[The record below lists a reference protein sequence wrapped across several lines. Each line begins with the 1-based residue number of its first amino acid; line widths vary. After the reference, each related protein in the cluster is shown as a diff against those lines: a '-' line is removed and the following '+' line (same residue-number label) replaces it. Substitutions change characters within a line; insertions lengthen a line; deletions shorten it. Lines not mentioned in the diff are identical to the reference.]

1 MNDDLMFDYLV
12 SMGQMRPEEAEL
24 KKKQAMIDALRL
36 GSLKPQR
43 GEMIG
48 QTRDN
53 PGVYVGPGIAGAIGQ
68 LGQAYFASKGQEG
81 VDARMRDMNSR
92 QAVELERL
100 RRKRLGNA
108 PGGSVWGMDIGE
120 DDGYQFGGQ

>member
-24 KKKQAMIDALRL
+24 KKRQAMVDALR
-36 GSLKPQR
+36 KNAMTPQE
-43 GEMIG
+43 GQMIG
-48 QTRDN
+48 KQ
-53 PGVYVGPGIAGAIGQ
+53 YVGPGIAGAISQ
-68 LGQAYFASKGQEG
+68 LGQAYMASKGQEG
-81 VDARMRDMNSR
+81 LDTRMRDFNSR
-92 QAVELERL
+92 QAAELEKL

-108 PGGSVWGMDIGE
+108 PGGSGFGMDLGM